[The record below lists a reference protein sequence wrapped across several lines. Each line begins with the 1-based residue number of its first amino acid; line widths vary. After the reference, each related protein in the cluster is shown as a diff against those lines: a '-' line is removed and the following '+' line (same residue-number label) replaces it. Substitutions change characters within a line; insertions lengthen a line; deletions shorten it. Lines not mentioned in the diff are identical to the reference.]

1 KDLKLDDSLQDL
13 ELYPELIQP
22 SLLNVLQCKGVE
34 HIVPGAARN
43 PRGGSSLLSSSL
55 CPWSTPAS
63 RQERAV
69 KGCYCGIAR
78 GWGEGQVC
86 FLQSFS
92 SASAAVKINTAPGFD
107 CLFQCCPVENYLKS
121 FNSLIC

>member
-1 KDLKLDDSLQDL
+1 KDLILDDSLQDL

-22 SLLNVLQCKGVE
+22 SLLNVLQCKE
-34 HIVPGAARN
+34 PK
-43 PRGGSSLLSSSL
+43 RGWDGTSLLSSSL

-63 RQERAV
+63 RQEGAV
-69 KGCYCGIAR
+69 RGCYCGIAR

-86 FLQSFS
+86 FFQSFS
-92 SASAAVKINTAPGFD
+92 SASAAVKINTAPGSD